1 MGIGCM
7 HSLGARVD
15 KLELSKMSNNV
26 LESLESKVERFE
38 GKVENDK
45 KKVREYIDNRLV
57 HMPKA

>member
-15 KLELSKMSNNV
+15 KLELEKLSSGV
-26 LESLESKVERFE
+26 LRSLENKVERFE
-38 GKVENDK
+38 GKVEDDK
-45 KKVREYIDNRLV
+45 KKVREYIDNKLV

>member
-1 MGIGCM
+1 M

-45 KKVREYIDNRLV
+45 KKVREYIDNKLV